1 MAIAA
6 PVLLEQELV
15 LWLADA
21 VPLADSVRDDA
32 RTQIRA
38 LIGDQIYSAR
48 RPIGTGPLAITIER
62 VGGDVYYH
70 LLNQA
75 SAVNQTLDIT
85 LWAKEVKSGTPVTLI
100 AMRLSEYF
108 RRLLSGFR
116 GTYGA
121 LAIQQVE
128 LENEPFADAVS
139 AADASDNWSFRYV
152 MPYSFW
158 FTLATMPGD

>member
-15 LWLADA
+15 YWMADA

-32 RTQIRA
+32 RTQIRS

-48 RPIGTGPLAITIER
+48 RPIGTGPLALTVER
-62 VGGDVYYH
+62 VGGDVNYH
-70 LLNQA
+70 LLNQV
-75 SAVNQTLDIT
+75 SAINQMIDLT
-85 LWAKEVKSGTPVTLI
+85 LWAKEIKSGTPVTLI
-100 AMRLSEYF
+100 AMRLAEYF

-116 GTYGA
+116 GTYGT
-121 LAIQQVE
+121 LSIQQVE
-128 LENEPFADAVS
+128 LEGEPFSDAVS
-139 AADASDNWSFRYV
+139 PADASDNWSYRYV